1 MATYGNKMN
10 VRNQM
15 SATALK
21 ASEKDNIR
29 FIKNPKTGK
38 LFFTCGTKIGYIS
51 PAVQAKATEVTLND
65 LNYAECCIEG
75 QDNWIPVLMMR
86 NNSNVVAEI

>member
-38 LFFTCGTKIGYIS
+38 LFFTCGTKTGYIS

>member
-15 SATALK
+15 SASALK

-38 LFFTCGTKIGYIS
+38 LFFTCGTKTGYIS

-75 QDNWIPVLMMR
+75 QNNWIPVLMMR